1 MQLFKILLTGIMVI
15 TILVKII
22 QDDITTIYFTNM
34 KI

>member
-1 MQLFKILLTGIMVI
+1 MQLFKILLTGIIVI